1 MKKLSKAIA
10 QRIRS
15 LREAA
20 GLSQQ
25 ELAVRGDLSM
35 SLVAKLEQ
43 GKKADPRA
51 STVLGLASALGVTP
65 GELLDDLMPPAA
77 TKVASVPNGE
87 PAAAEVPVKKKSKA
101 KSKAKA
107 KPK

>member
-1 MKKLSKAIA
+1 MKLSKALA
-10 QRIRS
+10 ERIRT

-25 ELAVRGDLSM
+25 EVAVKADLSL

-51 STVLGLASALGVTP
+51 STLLALAGALAVTP
-65 GELLDDLMPPAA
+65 GELLNNLPVTPKEEPVGD
-77 TKVASVPNGE
+77 E
-87 PAAAEVPVKKKSKA
+87 PAPEKSKKKHK
-101 KSKAKA
+101 KKDKKKAKA
-107 KPK
+107 